1 MIILNNTNISEK
13 LVYFMYLTNS
23 FGKPTPRHMKEFIY
37 NFKEDFVKGDFAKG
51 MAPDRK
57 GASPDE
63 KHDIKVNR
71 KKFETL
77 WSAILTEVPEAHRDG
92 GYDWYVKIS
101 ELDFAGKTDEQ
112 MAEMLQ
118 NVYVIEKP
126 VPTPVQNINSPMNDE
141 QALEANYIQRLLNNK
156 NNKVPEAEHADVA
169 TEADTAK
176 ATEKSNT
183 AEQSHTAHVA
193 EELSDA
199 GTEKLLALMEE
210 KQQKQKEEIKKD
222 LSYTPQ
228 DLGTYT
234 TSVLLYN
241 NSKLEDAIQRM
252 EENHTLYILGNT
264 NSGKTY
270 MCKELA
276 ARKCNIDYAKIKDS
290 ECEGSNFLMISSS
303 VGKDKF
309 IGTKNENGMFPKFCE
324 YNKNSEFCLLMINEA
339 EKNATE
345 SILSP
350 LWEKLKNFRQELQ
363 NGITIELPTGIQVE
377 IPKNLYIIANVAANQ
392 YDDQMYSRFRPVID
406 LDAFDISDAMELSE
420 ATGIPQKLMEMLIEL
435 NIEIRRQ
442 TSTNT
447 NKYKNMESILT
458 ISDLIRHKNGQDNL
472 QDVVN
477 AVYKLVDIAEGM
489 FGNEWEPLAK
499 ELKEYAEGMLHE
511 N

>member
-1 MIILNNTNISEK
+1 MITLNKAIIKTTPEK
-13 LVYFMYLTNS
+13 LAYFMYLTNS
-23 FGKPTPRHMKEFIY
+23 FGKPQPTYMKDFVN
-37 NFKEDFVKGDFAKG
+37 NFKTSMVS
-51 MAPDRK
+51 
-57 GASPDE
+57 GAFNNVIE
-63 KHDIKVNR
+63 KIDKA
-71 KKFETL
+71 ELESL

-101 ELDFAGKTDEQ
+101 ELDFTGKTDEQ

-126 VPTPVQNINSPMNDE
+126 VPTPVQNNNSPMNDE
-141 QALEANYIQRLLNNK
+141 QALEANYIYKLMNDQNT
-156 NNKVPEAEHADVA
+156 KVPEAEHADAA

-183 AEQSHTAHVA
+183 AEQSVTAHVA

-210 KQQKQKEEIKKD
+210 RKQSQREEIKKD

-241 NSKLEDAIQRM
+241 NNKLEDAIQRM

>member
-1 MIILNNTNISEK
+1 MITLNKVIIKTTPEK
-13 LVYFMYLTNS
+13 LAYFMYLTNS
-23 FGKPTPRHMKEFIY
+23 FGKPQPTYMK
-37 NFKEDFVKGDFAKG
+37 DFVNIFKTS
-51 MAPDRK
+51 MVS
-57 GASPDE
+57 GAFNNVIE
-63 KHDIKVNR
+63 KIDKAELEN
-71 KKFETL
+71 L

-101 ELDFAGKTDEQ
+101 ELDFTGKTDEQ

-126 VPTPVQNINSPMNDE
+126 VPTLVQNNNSPMNDE
-141 QALEANYIQRLLNNK
+141 QALEANYIQRLLNNQ
-156 NNKVPEAEHADVA
+156 NNKVPEAEHADAA
-169 TEADTAK
+169 TEADNAK

-193 EELSDA
+193 DELSDN
-199 GTEKLLALMEE
+199 GKRDLLKSLKMQMAEE
-210 KQQKQKEEIKKD
+210 EEEIKKD
-222 LSYTPQ
+222 LSYTPL

-241 NSKLEDAIQRM
+241 NRKLEDAIQRM

-345 SILSP
+345 SLLSP

-363 NGITIELPTGIQVE
+363 NGITIELPTGTQVE
-377 IPKNLYIIANVAANQ
+377 IPKNLYIIANVATNQ

-442 TSTNT
+442 TSTYT

>member
-1 MIILNNTNISEK
+1 MITLNKAIIKTTPEK
-13 LVYFMYLTNS
+13 LAYFMYLTNS
-23 FGKPTPRHMKEFIY
+23 FGKPQPTYMKDFVN
-37 NFKEDFVKGDFAKG
+37 NFKTSMVS
-51 MAPDRK
+51 
-57 GASPDE
+57 GAFNNV
-63 KHDIKVNR
+63 IK
-71 KKFETL
+71 KIDKAGLETL

-101 ELDFAGKTDEQ
+101 ELDFTGKTDEQ

-126 VPTPVQNINSPMNDE
+126 VPTPIQNSNSPMNDE
-141 QALEANYIQRLLNNK
+141 QALEANYIQRLLNNQ
-156 NNKVPEAEHADVA
+156 NNKVPEAEHADAA

-183 AEQSHTAHVA
+183 AEQSNTAHVA

-199 GTEKLLALMEE
+199 GKRDLLKSLKMQMAEE
-210 KQQKQKEEIKKD
+210 EEEIKKD

-241 NSKLEDAIQRM
+241 NNKLEDAIQRM

-420 ATGIPQKLMEMLIEL
+420 ATGIPQKLMEMIIEL

-447 NKYKNMESILT
+447 NKYKNMESILI

-489 FGNEWEPLAK
+489 FGNKWEPLAK

>member
-1 MIILNNTNISEK
+1 MITLNKAIIKTTPEK
-13 LVYFMYLTNS
+13 LAYFMYLTNS
-23 FGKPTPRHMKEFIY
+23 FGKPQPTYMKDFVN
-37 NFKEDFVKGDFAKG
+37 NFKTSMVS
-51 MAPDRK
+51 
-57 GASPDE
+57 GAFNNV
-63 KHDIKVNR
+63 IK
-71 KKFETL
+71 KIDKAGLETL

-101 ELDFAGKTDEQ
+101 ELDFIGKTDEQ

-126 VPTPVQNINSPMNDE
+126 VPTPVQNSNSPMNDE
-141 QALEANYIQRLLNNK
+141 QALEANYIQRLLNNQ
-156 NNKVPEAEHADVA
+156 NNKVPEAEHADAA

-183 AEQSHTAHVA
+183 AEQSNTAHVA

-199 GTEKLLALMEE
+199 GKRDLLKSLKMQMAEE
-210 KQQKQKEEIKKD
+210 EEEIKKD

-241 NSKLEDAIQRM
+241 NNKLEDAIQRM

-363 NGITIELPTGIQVE
+363 NGITIELPTGMQVE

-406 LDAFDISDAMELSE
+406 LDAFDISDAMELSA

-489 FGNEWEPLAK
+489 FGNKWEPLAK

>member
-1 MIILNNTNISEK
+1 MITLNKAIIKTTPEK
-13 LVYFMYLTNS
+13 LAYFMYLTNS
-23 FGKPTPRHMKEFIY
+23 FGKPQPTYMK
-37 NFKEDFVKGDFAKG
+37 DFVNIFKTS
-51 MAPDRK
+51 MVN
-57 GASPDE
+57 GAFNNVIE
-63 KHDIKVNR
+63 KIDKAGL
-71 KKFETL
+71 ETL
-77 WSAILTEVPEAHRDG
+77 WSAILTEAPETHRDG

-101 ELDFAGKTDEQ
+101 ELDFTGKTDEQ

-126 VPTPVQNINSPMNDE
+126 VPTPVQNNNSPMNDE
-141 QALEANYIQRLLNNK
+141 QALEANYIQRLLNNQ
-156 NNKVPEAEHADVA
+156 NNKVPEAEHADAA

-183 AEQSHTAHVA
+183 AEQSVTAHVA

-210 KQQKQKEEIKKD
+210 RKRSQREEIKKD

-234 TSVLLYN
+234 TSALLYN
-241 NSKLEDAIQRM
+241 NNKLEDAIQRM

-276 ARKCNIDYAKIKDS
+276 ARKCNIDSAKIKDS

-406 LDAFDISDAMELSE
+406 LDAFDISDVMELSA

-442 TSTNT
+442 TATNT

-489 FGNEWEPLAK
+489 FGNKWEPLAK

>member
-1 MIILNNTNISEK
+1 MININYMK
-13 LVYFMYLTNS
+13 TVRKIAYFMYLTNS
-23 FGKPTPRHMKEFIY
+23 FGKPQPTYMK
-37 NFKEDFVKGDFAKG
+37 DFVNIFKTS
-51 MAPDRK
+51 MVS
-57 GASPDE
+57 GAFNNVIE
-63 KHDIKVNR
+63 KIDKAGL
-71 KKFETL
+71 ETL

-101 ELDFAGKTDEQ
+101 ELDFTGKTDEQ

-126 VPTPVQNINSPMNDE
+126 VPTPVQNSNSPMNDE
-141 QALEANYIQRLLNNK
+141 QALEANYIQRLLNNQ
-156 NNKVPEAEHADVA
+156 NNKVPEAEHADAA

-183 AEQSHTAHVA
+183 AEQSNTAHVA

-199 GTEKLLALMEE
+199 GTEKILALMEE
-210 KQQKQKEEIKKD
+210 RKQSQREEIKKD

-241 NSKLEDAIQRM
+241 NNKLEDAIQRM

-406 LDAFDISDAMELSE
+406 LDAFDISDAMELSA

-489 FGNEWEPLAK
+489 FGNKWEPLAK

>member
-1 MIILNNTNISEK
+1 MITLNKAIIKTTPEK
-13 LVYFMYLTNS
+13 LAYFMYLTNS
-23 FGKPTPRHMKEFIY
+23 FGKPQPTYMKDFVN
-37 NFKEDFVKGDFAKG
+37 NFKTSMVS
-51 MAPDRK
+51 
-57 GASPDE
+57 GAFNNV
-63 KHDIKVNR
+63 IK
-71 KKFETL
+71 KIDKAGLETL

-126 VPTPVQNINSPMNDE
+126 VPTPVQNNNSPMNDE
-141 QALEANYIQRLLNNK
+141 QALEANYIYKLMNDQNT
-156 NNKVPEAEHADVA
+156 KVPEAEHADAA

-183 AEQSHTAHVA
+183 AEQSVTAHVA

-210 KQQKQKEEIKKD
+210 RKQSQREEIKKD

-241 NSKLEDAIQRM
+241 NNKLEDAIQRM

-442 TSTNT
+442 TSMNT

>member
-1 MIILNNTNISEK
+1 MITLNKAIIKTTPEK
-13 LVYFMYLTNS
+13 LAYFMYLTNS
-23 FGKPTPRHMKEFIY
+23 FGKPQPTYMK
-37 NFKEDFVKGDFAKG
+37 DFVNIFKTS
-51 MAPDRK
+51 MVN
-57 GASPDE
+57 GAFNNVIE
-63 KHDIKVNR
+63 KIDKAGL
-71 KKFETL
+71 ETL
-77 WSAILTEVPEAHRDG
+77 WSAILTEAPEAHRDG

-101 ELDFAGKTDEQ
+101 ELDFTGKTDEQ

-126 VPTPVQNINSPMNDE
+126 VPTPVQNSNSPMNDE
-141 QALEANYIQRLLNNK
+141 QALEANYIQRLLNNQ
-156 NNKVPEAEHADVA
+156 NNKVPEAEHADAA

-183 AEQSHTAHVA
+183 AEQSNTAHVA

-199 GTEKLLALMEE
+199 GTEKILALMEE
-210 KQQKQKEEIKKD
+210 RKQSQREEIKKD

-241 NSKLEDAIQRM
+241 NNKLEDAIQRM

-406 LDAFDISDAMELSE
+406 LDAFDISDAMELSA

-489 FGNEWEPLAK
+489 FGNKWEPLAK